1 MKFIKTYLPEIIFVA
16 ILSIFWTFVFAYTNV
31 GHSNYE
37 IFMSLL
43 LVLALNCCAFMA
55 FHGFFQMRRWK
66 ALTKKPINLLLIIKP
81 DGLEHTNQILKE
93 MGQYGKLHDLV
104 ITPYLPREPLEKHYE
119 HIKDESFF
127 EPTIDY
133 MMSGPVILGILTC
146 DNESD
151 ITRARTALG
160 ATNPANALPNTL
172 RGRFGTVDGDIVKN
186 VAHLSDS
193 SESGERE
200 IDIWK
205 DILYKPQPTIIGKK
219 VDSIVKN
226 S

>member
-1 MKFIKTYLPEIIFVA
+1 MKFLKIYLPEIVFVA
-16 ILSIFWTFVFAYTNV
+16 ILSIFWSFVFAYTNV

-37 IFMSLL
+37 IFMSIL

-55 FHGFFQMRRWK
+55 FHGFWQMRRWCSQ
-66 ALTKKPINLLLIIKP
+66 TQKPINLLLIIKP
-81 DGLEHTNQILKE
+81 DGLEYTNQILKE
-93 MGQYGKLHDLV
+93 MGQYGKLHNLV
-104 ITPYLPREPLEKHYE
+104 ITPQLPREQLEEHYA
-119 HIKDESFF
+119 HIKGQPFF

-146 DNESD
+146 TDESD
-151 ITRARTALG
+151 ITRARAALG

-172 RGRFGTVDGDIVKN
+172 RGRFGTIDGDIVKN

-193 SESGERE
+193 HDAGARE
-200 IDIWK
+200 IEIWN

-219 VDSIVKN
+219 VDSIVNN